1 MWRSILSITDK
12 SVILEIPPWVTSIL
26 LFTTVAR
33 GSQPNMSAK
42 SFMTFAECSYEKQH
56 NLFVANKEKNKT
68 KTKTELQELIDQLIH
83 SFNIKIY

>member
-1 MWRSILSITDK
+1 
-12 SVILEIPPWVTSIL
+12 
-26 LFTTVAR
+26 
-33 GSQPNMSAK
+33 MSAK

-68 KTKTELQELIDQLIH
+68 KTKTELQEPIDQLTH